1 MATYIIVTDGPM
13 KGQRFELKGGERFGR
28 EKGEIVLKDPK
39 VSSQHAL
46 VKKSLMGQL
55 TLTDQRSKNGIIV
68 EGKRVDRIKLKDGVE
83 FRIGANLF
91 QVEVVARGT
100 ATNAKNLAAD
110 DSDASLDESVSP
122 DPSLEKP
129 QEEEDILLAPEEPEP
144 ELKAEADESA
154 AIYESPDSFNA
165 DHPEMTDST
174 MDPESIKDGNTF
186 VYEPDSD
193 DEDDE
198 PTVAGADKKAMEE
211 TGAQDVSLKKASDE
225 IIDDD
230 EGDTGGGIVSEEEL
244 LDMEKDNL
252 SSLSLKDLTT
262 AQPAGAE
269 SKLSFRTLDPKTDE
283 EKKGLFEQ
291 PEKKTWSRVL
301 EKFSRNHLKAAM
313 DQLQTIEPLN
323 PRVKL
328 TFFRGTQAETE
339 WELGYGPRIAGATSM
354 DLPIWEPGAPSG
366 DCFMI
371 SPGKTGPLFSTKFP
385 YIVKINGKS
394 VEEVTLKSGDI
405 ISIVDTEIEVEL
417 F

>member
-1 MATYIIVTDGPM
+1 MATYITVTDGPM
-13 KGQRFELKGGERFGR
+13 KGQQFELKGGERFGR
-28 EKGEIVLKDPK
+28 DKGEIVLNDPK

-46 VKKSLMGQL
+46 VKKSLMGHL

-68 EGKRVDRIKLKDGVE
+68 EGKRVDRVKLKDGVE

-91 QVEVVARGT
+91 RVEVVAKGT
-100 ATNAKNLAAD
+100 ATNAKSLA
-110 DSDASLDESVSP
+110 SDASDSSLDESVSP
-122 DPSLEKP
+122 DPPLEKP
-129 QEEEDILLAPEEPEP
+129 PEEDIPLAPPEP
-144 ELKAEADESA
+144 ELEVQVEPDLKAEEGEPE
-154 AIYESPDSFNA
+154 AIYESPDSFSA
-165 DHPEMTDST
+165 DHPEITDAT
-174 MDPESIKDGNTF
+174 IDPESIKDGNTF
-186 VYEPDSD
+186 VYEPESD

-198 PTVAGADKKAMEE
+198 PTVAGADKKITA
-211 TGAQDVSLKKASDE
+211 E
-225 IIDDD
+225 IIDD
-230 EGDTGGGIVSEEEL
+230 EEEDTAGGIVSEEEL
-244 LDMEKDNL
+244 LDLEKENL
-252 SSLSLKDLTT
+252 SSLSLKDLTK
-262 AQPAGAE
+262 AQPAGPE
-269 SKLSFRTLDPKTDE
+269 SKLSFRTLEPKTDE

-301 EKFSRNHLKAAM
+301 EKFSRKNLKSAM
-313 DQLQTIEPLN
+313 DQLQSIEPLN

-339 WELGYGPRIAGATSM
+339 WELGYGPRTAGATSM

-366 DCFMI
+366 DCFVI
-371 SPGKTGPLFSTKFP
+371 SPGEKGPLFSTKFP